1 RGDRLVVGFASGF
14 GVMRTLADG
23 VPDTTFGH
31 GGVVAGRVGDPGA
44 EALALSRNGLIAV
57 AGATRLDRTRT
68 GSAVLLL
75 DGGGRPVRSFGAAG
89 VARIAPRG
97 VEAQRPQGVAFD
109 PRGGIL
115 VAGDAGDGIIGNSA
129 DGVADAL
136 VLHRLRTRAADVAV
150 PAFARVTAG
159 GRLALPLRCRLRRAL
174 TCSGKVRIS
183 GHGLRA
189 GARLAVRGGRAR
201 TLHLAL
207 GRRAAGLARRRLRVR
222 VAVDVTTRGH
232 RDAVA
237 LTVPLR
243 RAA

>member
-1 RGDRLVVGFASGF
+1 
-14 GVMRTLADG
+14 MRTLADG
-23 VPDTTFGH
+23 VPDATFGH

-44 EALALSRNGLIAV
+44 AALALSRDGLIAV
-57 AGATRLDRTRT
+57 AGATRLDRTHI

-75 DGGGRPVRSFGAAG
+75 DGGGRPVRSFGTAG
-89 VARIAPRG
+89 VARIAPPRG
-97 VEAQRPQGVAFD
+97 VDEQRPQGVAFD

-129 DGVADAL
+129 DAVRDAL
-136 VLHRLRTRAADVAV
+136 VLARLRTRAADVAV
-150 PAFARVTAG
+150 PVFARVTAR
-159 GRLALPLRCRLRRAL
+159 GRLALPLGCRLRRGL

-189 GARLAVRGGRAR
+189 RTRLAIPGGRTR

-222 VAVDVTTRGH
+222 LEVDVTTRGH
-232 RDAVA
+232 RDVIAP
-237 LTVPLR
+237 TVPLR